1 MTTERLYEKDAY
13 CRFFEASV
21 LSCEERNGAF
31 EVILDRTAFFPEGG
45 GQAADEGTLNGMAVC
60 DVKQKG
66 EAVVHTM
73 RSPLP
78 VGGTVKGEVDFAL
91 RFARMQSHAGEHIL
105 SGVVH
110 ALFGFDNVGFH
121 MSEKT
126 MTVDFNGVLTQADIE
141 AVEAKANEAVWKN
154 VPITVS
160 YPTEEEAAAI
170 DYRSKIDYREGLRLV
185 TIEGVDC
192 CACCAP
198 HPSRSG
204 EIGLIKILDVCPNK
218 GGTRVEMAAGK
229 NAFDDY
235 AALNRMNKALMG
247 LLSAKRDGVQAA
259 VEKQNETAG
268 ALRSEAMKLSRRLAM
283 SELVPT
289 FVGRSFFACADG
301 LSFDDLRHCANEL
314 TATHAD
320 CGICLLLS
328 RDAEGQVLY
337 VAASPK
343 GDVRSVVGELNKT
356 FGGKGGGKPAYAQGK
371 LASAE
376 NEEALLAAV
385 RELLEK
391 EA

>member
-1 MTTERLYEKDAY
+1 
-13 CRFFEASV
+13 
-21 LSCEERNGAF
+21 
-31 EVILDRTAFFPEGG
+31 
-45 GQAADEGTLNGMAVC
+45 
-60 DVKQKG
+60 
-66 EAVVHTM
+66 
-73 RSPLP
+73 
-78 VGGTVKGEVDFAL
+78 
-91 RFARMQSHAGEHIL
+91 MQSHAGEHIL

-110 ALFGFDNVGFH
+110 ALFGYDNVGFH

-126 MTVDFNGVLTQADIE
+126 MTVDFSGVLTQTDLE
-141 AVEAKANEAVWKN
+141 AVEAKANEAVWNN

-160 YPTEEEAAAI
+160 YPSEEEAAAI
-170 DYRSKIDYREGLRLV
+170 DYRSKIEYREGLRLV

-204 EIGLIKILDVCPNK
+204 EIGLIKILDFCPNK
-218 GGTRVEMAAGK
+218 GGTRVEMVAGR

-268 ALRSEAMKLSRRLAM
+268 ALKSETVKLSRRLAM

-289 FVGRSFFACADG
+289 FVGKSFFASADG
-301 LSFDDLRHCANEL
+301 LSFDDLRYCANEL
-314 TATHAD
+314 TASHAD
-320 CGICLLLS
+320 CGICLLFS
-328 RDAEGQVLY
+328 RDGEGQVLY

-343 GDVRSVVGELNKT
+343 GDVRGAVAELNKA
-356 FGGKGGGKPAYAQGK
+356 FDGKGGGKPVYAQGK

-376 NEEALLAAV
+376 NEELLHAAVKELLARA
-385 RELLEK
+385 E
-391 EA
+391 